1 MSANINVPL
10 KQKTKYCLVLVK
22 PSEEVSMPEFPVRGL
37 TFEFDRPTESNLT
50 IKVYIRY
57 QGHGERQIMFNI
69 PKGTSKYISDID
81 DYIFDENDILLHLP
95 WEIKSDNP
103 DVDKNIYILVKNRD
117 LTVNYD
123 FVKFTNVETKS
134 NEWALMTDQV
144 VPYPVNFKISNQ
156 EDMTVQLTGGY
167 NEGYFSYGNQAIPK
181 DPDNESAVINI
192 EKLSPNDFYSYKR
205 KKGIKDTVIKDIA
218 INLHINNYSS
228 QITGSYY
235 LYNSWEHVINKLRSA
250 GGLILDDLRISTLN
264 LGINTNDFN
273 FIYNNQK
280 LILEL
285 TSGNTKKFDLNR
297 IRPTLWAQSNTIGGG
312 VSLSE
317 ITSGGVSSNYSDII
331 KFDFN
336 IPNNLEGFTIYIELY
351 YL

>member
-1 MSANINVPL
+1 
-10 KQKTKYCLVLVK
+10 
-22 PSEEVSMPEFPVRGL
+22 MPEFPVRGL
-37 TFEFDRPTESNLT
+37 TFEFDRPAESNLT

-81 DYIFDENDILLHLP
+81 SYVFDENDILLHLP
-95 WEIKSDNP
+95 WEISSDNP
-103 DVDKNIYILVKNRD
+103 DVDNNIYLLVKNKD

-123 FVKFTNVETKS
+123 FVKFTNVGTKS

-144 VPYPVNFKISNQ
+144 VPYPVKFKISNQ
-156 EDMTVQLTGGY
+156 GDMTVQLVGRY

-192 EKLSPNDFYSYKR
+192 EKSNPNDFYSYKR
-205 KKGIKDTVIKDIA
+205 KQGIKDTVIKDTA
-218 INLHINNYSS
+218 INLHISNHSS

-235 LYNSWEHVINKLRSA
+235 LYNSWEYVANKHRSA
-250 GGLILDDLRISTLN
+250 GGLIVDDLRITTLN
-264 LGINTNDFN
+264 LGRNTNDFN

-285 TSGNTKKFDLNR
+285 TAGSRDKKFDLDR
-297 IRPTLWAQSNTIGGG
+297 IRPTLRVQSDTGSSG
-312 VSLSE
+312 VNISG
-317 ITSGGVSSNYSDII
+317 ITSGGVSSIYSDII
-331 KFDFN
+331 KFDFS
-336 IPNNLEGFTIYIELY
+336 IPSNLEGFTIYIELY